1 MFWCEPNRG
10 VFSSSLV
17 ATRRSNYENR
27 QRRKYYTQTGS
38 GLCYI
43 QSAGFRSALCAEFGV
58 CTQCRVQECVMCR
71 VGGVYTLQGSGVPY
85 VPSLGLCYIQ
95 SAEFRAVLH
104 TECRV
109 QGCATYRVQSSGV
122 CYVQSAE
129 FRGVLRTECRV
140 QGCATYRVQSSVV
153 CYVQSA
159 EFSGVLR
166 AEFRGVLR
174 TACRVQ
180 GCATYSMQS
189 SGVCYVQS
197 AGFRGVL
204 HTECRVQEC
213 VMHRV
218 GGCTEHRIQECV
230 MYRVQG
236 SGVRYVQSAGFR
248 SALCTEWRVQE
259 CVMYRMQ
266 GSGECVMYRVEGS
279 GIMRYVQSAEFRGDM
294 VIPHKDALIHA
305 FLRGSRDPDS
315 SLRAS
320 SLSNLGELC
329 KLLHF
334 SLGSVVHEVI
344 SCLSAVIHTDPEAVV
359 RRAAIHVVVLLLR
372 ALSSRAT
379 EVIHPRQS
387 GGKSVRPVSR
397 LAKVPGDP
405 IGLLALWRKRRHTG
419 EEARGVDTGA
429 ATARTGGEEEDSPAT
444 CREEEDSPTNA
455 GEDESSATQR

>member
-204 HTECRVQEC
+204 HTECRVQDLQGSGVRYVQSSGVC
-213 VMHRV
+213 YVQRWGV
-218 GGCTEHRIQECV
+218 
-230 MYRVQG
+230 YRAQD

-248 SALCTEWRVQE
+248 SALCTDCRVQ
-259 CVMYRMQ
+259 
-266 GSGECVMYRVEGS
+266 ECVMYRVEGS